1 MSLLGKLAKVILKI
15 KENLI
20 LLELRKPPCKIYLP
34 DDSIWALIREI
45 YLLEAYPPFESLK
58 GVIIDAGAHA
68 GSFAIPASF
77 FADRVVAIEPN
88 PIMVKILE
96 MNTLINRRKNIDI
109 LPYALYHSS
118 KTVYFNPDDLTS
130 VMGTVSKEG
139 KIEVQAISLDE
150 IVERY
155 GEIELLKMDIEGA
168 EYDVIFNARKESLRR
183 IKRLVG
189 EIHYEEK
196 EMLEKFGEHLKE
208 MGFKCKFVGKSEFYS
223 PFRVLKAVKNS
234 ARIKGQRFYKIT
246 NYIYLLTPIP
256 KPITLMFSG
265 KERVSLFFAER
276 I

>member
-1 MSLLGKLAKVILKI
+1 
-15 KENLI
+15 
-20 LLELRKPPCKIYLP
+20 
-34 DDSIWALIREI
+34 
-45 YLLEAYPPFESLK
+45 
-58 GVIIDAGAHA
+58 
-68 GSFAIPASF
+68 
-77 FADRVVAIEPN
+77 
-88 PIMVKILE
+88 MVKILE
-96 MNTLINRRKNIDI
+96 MNTLINRRRNIDI

-168 EYDVIFNARKESLRR
+168 EYDVIFNARTESLRR

-189 EIHYEEK
+189 EIHYEGK
-196 EMLEKFGEHLKE
+196 EMLKKFGEYLKE
-208 MGFKCKFVGKSEFYS
+208 MGFKYTFVGKSEFYS

-234 ARIKGQRFYKIT
+234 AKIKGQMFYKIT

>member
-1 MSLLGKLAKVILKI
+1 MSVLGKLAKVILKI

-20 LLELRKPPCKIYLP
+20 LLELKKPPCKIYLP

-68 GSFAIPASF
+68 GSFAVPASF

-88 PIMVKILE
+88 PIMVKLLE
-96 MNTLINRRKNIDI
+96 MNTLINRRRNIDI

-189 EIHYEEK
+189 EIHYEGK
-196 EMLEKFGEHLKE
+196 EMLEKFGEYLKE
-208 MGFKCKFVGKSEFYS
+208 MGFKYKFVGKSEFYS

-234 ARIKGQRFYKIT
+234 AKIKGQMFYKIT

-265 KERVSLFFAER
+265 KDRVSLFFAER

>member
-1 MSLLGKLAKVILKI
+1 
-15 KENLI
+15 
-20 LLELRKPPCKIYLP
+20 
-34 DDSIWALIREI
+34 
-45 YLLEAYPPFESLK
+45 LEAYPPFESLK

-68 GSFAIPASF
+68 GSFAVPASF

-88 PIMVKILE
+88 PIMVKLLE
-96 MNTLINRRKNIDI
+96 MNTLINRRRNIDI

-139 KIEVQAISLDE
+139 KI
-150 IVERY
+150 
-155 GEIELLKMDIEGA
+155 IEGA
-168 EYDVIFNARKESLRR
+168 EYDVIFNARKGSLRR

-189 EIHYEEK
+189 EIHYEGK
-196 EMLEKFGEHLKE
+196 EMLEKFGEYLKE
-208 MGFKCKFVGKSEFYS
+208 MGFKYKFVGKSEFYS

-234 ARIKGQRFYKIT
+234 AKIKGQMFYKIT